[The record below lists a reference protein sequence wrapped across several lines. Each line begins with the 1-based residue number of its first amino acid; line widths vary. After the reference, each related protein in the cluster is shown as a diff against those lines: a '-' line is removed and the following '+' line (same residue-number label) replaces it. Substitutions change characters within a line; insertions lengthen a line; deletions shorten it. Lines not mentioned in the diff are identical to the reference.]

1 MKQIF
6 FVKEKSEIKGKSE
19 EKIHKAK
26 NGLIFVFLLCFA
38 SLFLFFCFGGEERK
52 YEENNEIIS
61 VFKESYLYDFLD
73 LDDCENQENVE
84 GSV

>member
-1 MKQIF
+1 MKQTIS
-6 FVKEKSEIKGKSE
+6 VKEKSEIKGKS
-19 EKIHKAK
+19 KLKNNKAK

-38 SLFLFFCFGGEERK
+38 SLFLFFCFGGEEQK
-52 YEENNEIIS
+52 YEEGNEIIS

-73 LDDCENQENVE
+73 LDKCGNDENTL